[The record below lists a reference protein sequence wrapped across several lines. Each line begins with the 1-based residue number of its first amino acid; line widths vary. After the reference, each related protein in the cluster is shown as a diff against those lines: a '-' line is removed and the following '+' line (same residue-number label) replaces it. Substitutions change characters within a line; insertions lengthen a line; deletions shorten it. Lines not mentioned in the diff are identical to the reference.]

1 MRTHGQIQYI
11 NISVE
16 YNILQISGNSQKEV
30 NMTEEYNADE
40 IIERFQ
46 KFERTSY
53 DKFKDLFDQIKLDR
67 KFISGDQ
74 SDTLD
79 HTLTDASIGEGVPL
93 MSLNVVK
100 NVIRTVVNTYL
111 PNTYKWQYST
121 GQSVD
126 AQLNTAAEQFLSD
139 ADNSTATVEAL
150 SNSVGTALGVL
161 VFSNDYDID
170 GSIKPVLYSIPDV
183 TNVRLDPHASK
194 LNFADATKAAIVEL
208 KSKEWFKTN
217 YGIEYM
223 NEYYKP
229 LIDTSEEYDRKT
241 LMPMVTYYEKEDN
254 QVICYKLA
262 GSELLEEPQILPYSY
277 IPVVPVFGESDWAS
291 ASKQSW
297 TGITTLMR
305 PIQRMINYAYR
316 QIIIRASKVPKNT
329 WVGGDEALQGR
340 EKYWQNS
347 ERNLNPI
354 RIYNEYSKDH
364 QRKLDPPHRE
374 DNQIIFNDVSELMD
388 KSLQMTNTIVGIP
401 AIGLESQ
408 VERTATEVLV
418 NQKTFNNNVRNYIYH
433 LKYSMQL
440 IGLIFAEELYKQQLY
455 GKIKVSVIAGPDDAM
470 SKQEARVQL
479 SAYSSLITSEED
491 KRKLLM
497 AQCAIE
503 NDNPYINGFVNSLQ
517 PQPTQ
522 GEIQAQ
528 QMVEQANMEIKSR
541 DAQLLELQKQL
552 NDLQLQQQ
560 LQAYSVEQQILLN
573 NQKFEH
579 DKEMKLLDAQLTAN
593 DPAEMVKTKAEID
606 KAQMSVEKE
615 AISLRKEQIKALNQ
629 GV

>member
-1 MRTHGQIQYI
+1 MAENNVEDIIQ
-11 NISVE
+11 
-16 YNILQISGNSQKEV
+16 
-30 NMTEEYNADE
+30 
-40 IIERFQ
+40 RFK
-46 KFERTSY
+46 KFESASY
-53 DKFKDLFDQIKLDR
+53 TKYKDLFEQIKKDR
-67 KFISGDQ
+67 QFIAGNQ
-74 SDTLD
+74 SDDLD
-79 HTLTDASIGEGVPL
+79 HTLTDASIGESVPL

-100 NVIRTVVNTYL
+100 NAIRTVVNTYL
-111 PNTYKWQYST
+111 PNVYKWQYT
-121 GQSVD
+121 TDHGVD
-126 AQLNTAAEQFLSD
+126 AELNKIADQFLSD
-139 ADNSTATVEAL
+139 PDNSTATIEAL
-150 SNSVGTALGVL
+150 TNAVGTALGVL

-170 GSIKPVLYSIPDV
+170 GSIRPVLYSINDV
-183 TNVRLDPHASK
+183 TNVRLDPSASK
-194 LNFADATKAAIVEL
+194 LNFSDATKAAIVEI

-217 YGIEYM
+217 YGMDYL

-229 LIDTSEEYDRKT
+229 LIDISEDYDRKRYMT
-241 LMPMVTYYEKEDN
+241 LITYFEKEDN
-254 QVICYKLA
+254 QIICYKLA
-262 GSELLEEPQILPYSY
+262 GSELLEDPQILPYSY

-297 TGITTLMR
+297 TGITTIMR

-354 RIYNEYSKDH
+354 RIYNEWSKDH
-364 QRKLDPPHRE
+364 TRKLDPPHRE
-374 DNQIIFNDVSELMD
+374 DNQIVFNDVSELMD
-388 KSLQMTNTIVGIP
+388 KSLQMTNSIVGIP

-408 VERTATEVLV
+408 IERTATEVLA

-440 IGLIFAEELYKQQLY
+440 IGLLFAEEMYKQPLY
-455 GKIKVSVIAGPDDAM
+455 GKIKVSVVAGPDDAM

-479 SAYSSLITSEED
+479 SAYANLITSDED

-497 AQCAIE
+497 AECAIE
-503 NDNPYINGFVNSLQ
+503 NDNPYINNFANSLQ

-522 GEIQAQ
+522 GELQAQ
-528 QMVEQANMEIKSR
+528 QMLQQANTEIKNR
-541 DAQLLELQKQL
+541 DAQILELQKQI

-560 LQAYSVEQQILLN
+560 LQAYSTEQQMLLN
-573 NQKFEH
+573 KQKFEQE
-579 DKEMKLLDAQLTAN
+579 KEMKILEAQINTN
-593 DPAEMVKTKAEID
+593 NPAEQAKTEAEVMKSQASI
-606 KAQMSVEKE
+606 EKE

-629 GV
+629 GVV

>member
-1 MRTHGQIQYI
+1 MAEENNVEDIIQ
-11 NISVE
+11 
-16 YNILQISGNSQKEV
+16 
-30 NMTEEYNADE
+30 
-40 IIERFQ
+40 RFK
-46 KFERTSY
+46 KFESASY
-53 DKFKDLFDQIKLDR
+53 TKFKDLYDQIREDR
-67 KFISGDQ
+67 KFIGGEQADK
-74 SDTLD
+74 LD
-79 HTLTDASIGEGVPL
+79 HTLTDATIGEGVPL

-100 NVIRTVVNTYL
+100 NAIRTVVNTYL
-111 PNTYKWQYST
+111 PNQYKWQYTNSQ
-121 GQSVD
+121 GVD
-126 AQLNTAAEQFLSD
+126 TNLNAVADQFLSD

-150 SNSVGTALGVL
+150 TNAVGTALGVL

-183 TNVRLDPHASK
+183 TNVRLDPNASK
-194 LNFADATKAAIVEL
+194 LNYADATKAAIVEL
-208 KSKEWFKTN
+208 KSKDWFKTN
-217 YGIEYM
+217 YGIEYL

-229 LIDTSEEYDRKT
+229 LIDISEEYDRKT
-241 LMPMVTYYEKEDN
+241 LMPLVTYWEKEDN

-262 GSELLEEPQILPYSY
+262 GSELLEEPQTLPYSY

-297 TGITTLMR
+297 TGITTIMR

-364 QRKLDPPHRE
+364 TRKLDPPHRE
-374 DNQIIFNDVSELMD
+374 DNQIVFNDVSELMD
-388 KSLQMTNTIVGIP
+388 KSLQMTNSIVGIP

-408 VERTATEVLV
+408 IERTATEVLA

-440 IGLIFAEELYKQQLY
+440 IGLLFAEEMYKQPLY
-455 GKIKVSVIAGPDDAM
+455 GKIKVSVVAGPDDAM

-479 SAYSSLITSEED
+479 TSYANLITSDED

-497 AQCAIE
+497 AECAIE
-503 NDNPYINGFVNSLQ
+503 NDNPYINNFANSLQ
-517 PQPTQ
+517 YQPTQ
-522 GEIQAQ
+522 GELQAQ
-528 QMVEQANMEIKSR
+528 RMLEQANTEIKNR
-541 DAQLLELQKQL
+541 DAQILELQKQV

-560 LQAYSVEQQILLN
+560 LQAYSTEQQILLN

-579 DKEMKLLDAQLTAN
+579 EKEMKLLDAKITAN
-593 DPAEMVKTKAEID
+593 NPAEIAKTQAEID
-606 KAQMSVEKE
+606 KAQMSTEKE

-629 GV
+629 GVI

>member
-1 MRTHGQIQYI
+1 MA
-11 NISVE
+11 
-16 YNILQISGNSQKEV
+16 EV
-30 NMTEEYNADE
+30 DREELFD
-40 IIERFQ
+40 RFK
-46 KFERTSY
+46 KFERASY
-53 DKFKDLFDQIKLDR
+53 DKFKDLFDQIRLDR

-74 SDTLD
+74 CDNLD

-100 NVIRTVVNTYL
+100 NAIRTVVNTYL
-111 PNTYKWQYST
+111 PNTYRWQYS
-121 GQSVD
+121 D
-126 AQLNTAAEQFLSD
+126 EQLNHIADQFLSD
-139 ADNSTATVEAL
+139 ADNCTATVEAL
-150 SNSVGTALGVL
+150 SNAVGTALGVL

-183 TNVRLDPHASK
+183 TNVRLDPNASK
-194 LNFADATKAAIVEL
+194 LNFSDATKAAIVEL

-217 YGIEYM
+217 YGIEYL

-229 LIDTSEEYDRKT
+229 LVDISEDYDRKT
-241 LMPMVTYYEKEDN
+241 MMPLVTYYEKEDN
-254 QVICYKLA
+254 QVEGTLQVICYKIA
-262 GSELLEEPQILPYSY
+262 GDQLLEEPQVLPYSY
-277 IPVVPVFGESDWAS
+277 IPVVPVFGESDWAD

-297 TGITTLMR
+297 TGITTIMR
-305 PIQRMINYAYR
+305 PIQRMINSAYR
-316 QIIIRASKVPKNT
+316 QIIIRASRIPKNT
-329 WVGGDEALQGR
+329 FVGGDEALQGR

-364 QRKLDPPHRE
+364 TRKLDAPHRE
-374 DNQIIFNDVSELMD
+374 DNQIVFNDVSELMD
-388 KSLQMTNTIVGIP
+388 KALQMTNSIVGIP

-408 VERTATEVLV
+408 IERTATEVLT

-440 IGLIFAEELYKQQLY
+440 IGLLFAEEVYKQPLY
-455 GKIKVSVIAGPDDAM
+455 GKIKVTVVAGPDDAM

-479 SAYSSLITSEED
+479 STYANLITSDED

-497 AQCAIE
+497 AECAIE
-503 NDNPYINGFVNSLQ
+503 NDNPYINNFANSLQ

-528 QMVEQANMEIKSR
+528 QMLEQANTEIKNR
-541 DAQLLELQKQL
+541 DAQILELQKQL

-560 LQAYSVEQQILLN
+560 LQAYSTEQQILLN

-579 DKEMKLLDAQLTAN
+579 EKEMKILDAQIAAN
-593 DPAEMVKTKAEID
+593 NPGEMAKTQAEID
-606 KAQMSVEKE
+606 KAQMSVEKS
-615 AISLRKEQIKALNQ
+615 AIDLRKAQLNMQ
-629 GV
+629 QRTLLEVD

>member
-1 MRTHGQIQYI
+1 M
-11 NISVE
+11 SE
-16 YNILQISGNSQKEV
+16 YNV
-30 NMTEEYNADE
+30 EEL
-40 IIERFQ
+40 IQRFK
-46 KFERTSY
+46 KFESASY
-53 DKFKDLFDQIKLDR
+53 TKFKDLFEQIKLDR

-74 SDTLD
+74 VDTLD

-100 NVIRTVVNTYL
+100 NAIRTVVNTYL
-111 PNTYKWQYST
+111 PNTYKWQYT
-121 GQSVD
+121 NGKGVD
-126 AQLNTAAEQFLSD
+126 TNLNTIADQFLSD

-150 SNSVGTALGVL
+150 SNAVGTALGVL

-183 TNVRLDPHASK
+183 TNVRLDPNASK

-208 KSKEWFKTN
+208 KSKDWFKAN
-217 YGIEYM
+217 YGIDYL

-229 LIDTSEEYDRKT
+229 LIDISEDYDRKS
-241 LMPMVTYYEKEDN
+241 LMPLVTYYEKEDN
-254 QVICYKLA
+254 KVICYKLA
-262 GSELLEEPQILPYSY
+262 GSELLEDPQVLPYSY
-277 IPVVPVFGESDWAS
+277 IPVVPVFGESDWAN

-297 TGITTLMR
+297 TGITTIMR

-329 WVGGDEALQGR
+329 WVGGNEALRGR

-354 RIYNEYSKDH
+354 RIYNEFDDKG
-364 QRKLDPPHRE
+364 RPLEAPHRE
-374 DNQIIFNDVSELMD
+374 DNQIVFNDVSELMD
-388 KSLQMTNTIVGIP
+388 KSLQMTNSIVGIP

-408 VERTATEVLV
+408 IERTATEVLA

-440 IGLIFAEELYKQQLY
+440 IGLLFAEEIYKQPLY
-455 GKIKVSVIAGPDDAM
+455 GKIKVTVVAGPDDAM

-479 SAYSSLITSEED
+479 STYANLITSDED

-497 AQCAIE
+497 AECAIE
-503 NDNPYINGFVNSLQ
+503 NDNPYINSFANSLQ
-517 PQPTQ
+517 PTPTQ

-528 QMVEQANMEIKSR
+528 QMLQQANTEIKNR
-541 DAQLLELQKQL
+541 DAQILELQKQL

-560 LQAYSVEQQILLN
+560 LQAYSTEQQILLN

-579 DKEMKLLDAQLTAN
+579 EKEMKILDAQIAAN
-593 DPAEMVKTKAEID
+593 NPAEMAKTQAEID

>member
-1 MRTHGQIQYI
+1 MEKDFDISALIERFKKFESASYTRYKDLFEQIKKDRQF
-11 NISVE
+11 
-16 YNILQISGNSQKEV
+16 ISGNQC
-30 NMTEEYNADE
+30 D
-40 IIERFQ
+40 
-46 KFERTSY
+46 
-53 DKFKDLFDQIKLDR
+53 D
-67 KFISGDQ
+67 
-74 SDTLD
+74 LD

-93 MSLNVVK
+93 MSLNVVQ
-100 NVIRTVVNTYL
+100 NAVRSIVNTYL
-111 PNTYKWQYST
+111 PNQYKWQYTNST
-121 GQSVD
+121 GVD
-126 AQLNTAAEQFLSD
+126 ANLNSIADQFLSD
-139 ADNSTATVEAL
+139 PDNSTATIEAL
-150 SNSVGTALGVL
+150 TNSVSSALGVL
-161 VFSNDYDID
+161 VFSNDYDVD

-183 TNVRLDPHASK
+183 TNVRLDPYASK
-194 LNFADATKAAIVEL
+194 LNFADATKAAIVEI

-217 YGIEYM
+217 YNLDYV

-229 LIDTSEEYDRKT
+229 LIDISEEYDRKT
-241 LMPMVTYYEKEDN
+241 MLPLVTYFEKEDN

-262 GSELLEEPQILPYSY
+262 GSELLEEPQVLPYSY
-277 IPVVPVFGESDWAS
+277 IPVIPVLGESSWIS

-297 TGITTLMR
+297 TGITTIMR

-364 QRKLDPPHRE
+364 TRKLDPPHRE
-374 DNQIIFNDVSELMD
+374 DNQIVFNDVSELMD
-388 KSLQMTNTIVGIP
+388 KSLQMTNSIVGIP

-408 VERTATEVLV
+408 IERTATEVLA

-440 IGLIFAEELYKQQLY
+440 IGLLFAEEMYKQPLY
-455 GKIKVSVIAGPDDAM
+455 GKIKVSVVAGPDDAM

-479 SAYSSLITSEED
+479 STYANLITSDED

-497 AQCAIE
+497 AECAIE
-503 NDNPYINGFVNSLQ
+503 NDNPYINNFANSLQ

-522 GEIQAQ
+522 GELQAQ
-528 QMVEQANMEIKSR
+528 QMLQQANTEIKNR
-541 DAQLLELQKQL
+541 DAQILDLQKQV

-560 LQAYSVEQQILLN
+560 LQAYSTEQQILLN

-579 DKEMKLLDAQLTAN
+579 EKEMKLLDAQITAGN
-593 DPAEMVKTKAEID
+593 PAEIAKTKAEID

-629 GV
+629 GVI

>member
-1 MRTHGQIQYI
+1 
-11 NISVE
+11 
-16 YNILQISGNSQKEV
+16 
-30 NMTEEYNADE
+30 MTEE
-40 IIERFQ
+40 IENNDLIQRFK
-46 KFERTSY
+46 KFESASY
-53 DKFKDLFDQIKLDR
+53 TKFKELFEQIKLDR

-74 SDTLD
+74 VDTLD

-100 NVIRTVVNTYL
+100 NAIRTVVNTYL
-111 PNTYKWQYST
+111 PNTYKWQYS
-121 GQSVD
+121 D
-126 AQLNTAAEQFLSD
+126 ERLNQLADQFLSD

-150 SNSVGTALGVL
+150 SNAVGTALGVL

-183 TNVRLDPHASK
+183 TNVRLDPNASR
-194 LNFADATKAAIVEL
+194 LNFADATKAAIVEI

-217 YGIEYM
+217 YGLEYL

-229 LIDTSEEYDRKT
+229 LIDISEDYDRKT
-241 LMPMVTYYEKEDN
+241 MMPLVTYYEKENN

-262 GSELLEEPQILPYSY
+262 GDQLLEEPQVLPYSY
-277 IPVVPVFGESDWAS
+277 IPVVPVFGESDWSS

-297 TGITTLMR
+297 TGITTIMR

-364 QRKLDPPHRE
+364 TRKLDPPHRE
-374 DNQIIFNDVSELMD
+374 DNQIVFEDVSALMD
-388 KSLQMTNTIVGIP
+388 KSLQLTNSIVGIP

-408 VERTATEVLV
+408 IERTATEVLT

-440 IGLIFAEELYKQQLY
+440 IGLLFAEEIYKQPLY
-455 GKIKVSVIAGPDDAM
+455 GKIKVTVVAGPDDAM

-479 SAYSSLITSEED
+479 STYANLITSDED

-497 AQCAIE
+497 AECEIE
-503 NDNPYINGFVNSLQ
+503 SDNEYINKFRNSLQ

-528 QMVEQANMEIKSR
+528 QMLQQANTEIKNR
-541 DAQLLELQKQL
+541 DAQILDLQKQL

-579 DKEMKLLDAQLTAN
+579 EKEMKLLDAQIAAN
-593 DPAEMVKTKAEID
+593 NPAEMAKTQAEID

>member
-1 MRTHGQIQYI
+1 
-11 NISVE
+11 
-16 YNILQISGNSQKEV
+16 
-30 NMTEEYNADE
+30 MTEEYNIDE

-53 DKFKDLFDQIKLDR
+53 DKFKDLFEQIKLDR

-74 SDTLD
+74 SDKLD
-79 HTLTDASIGEGVPL
+79 GILTDATIGEGVPL

-100 NVIRTVVNTYL
+100 NVIRTIVNTYL

-121 GQSVD
+121 GQSTD
-126 AQLNTAAEQFLSD
+126 AQLNAAAEQFLAD
-139 ADNSTATVEAL
+139 VDNSTATVEAL

-161 VFSNDYDID
+161 VFSNDYDVD
-170 GSIKPVLYSIPDV
+170 GTIKPVLYSIPDV

-223 NEYYKP
+223 NDYYKP
-229 LIDTSEEYDRKT
+229 LIDTSEDYDRKT
-241 LMPMVTYYEKEDN
+241 LMPLVTYYEKEDN

-364 QRKLDPPHRE
+364 SRKLDPPHRE

-388 KSLQMTNTIVGIP
+388 KSLQMTNSIVGIP

-440 IGLIFAEELYKQQLY
+440 IGLIFAEELYKQPLY

-479 SAYSSLITSEED
+479 TAYSSLITSEED

-503 NDNPYINGFVNSLQ
+503 NDNPYINSFVNSLQ

-528 QMVEQANMEIKSR
+528 QMVEQANMEIKNR
-541 DAQLLELQKQL
+541 DAQIIELQKQL

-573 NQKFEH
+573 NQKFEQE
-579 DKEMKLLDAQLTAN
+579 KEMRLLDAQLTAN
-593 DPAEMVKTKAEID
+593 DPAELAKTKAEID
-606 KAQMSVEKE
+606 KAQMGVEKE

>member
-1 MRTHGQIQYI
+1 M
-11 NISVE
+11 E
-16 YNILQISGNSQKEV
+16 DKV
-30 NMTEEYNADE
+30 NVDE
-40 IIERFQ
+40 LIERFK
-46 KFERTSY
+46 KFERQSY
-53 DKFKDLFDQIKLDR
+53 DKFKDLFEQIKLDR

-74 SDTLD
+74 IDTLD

-100 NVIRTVVNTYL
+100 NAIRTVVNTYL
-111 PNTYKWQYST
+111 PNTYKWQYT
-121 GQSVD
+121 NNQGVD
-126 AQLNTAAEQFLSD
+126 VNLNTIADQFLSD

-150 SNSVGTALGVL
+150 SNAVGTALGVL

-183 TNVRLDPHASK
+183 TNVRLDPNASK
-194 LNFADATKAAIVEL
+194 LNFADATKAAIVEI
-208 KSKEWFKTN
+208 KSKEWFKSN
-217 YGIEYM
+217 YGLEYL

-229 LIDTSEEYDRKT
+229 LIDISEVYDRKT
-241 LMPMVTYYEKEDN
+241 MMPLITYYEKEDN

-262 GSELLEEPQILPYSY
+262 GSELLEEPQVLPYSY
-277 IPVVPVFGESDWAS
+277 IPVVPVFGESDWAN

-297 TGITTLMR
+297 TGITTIMR

-364 QRKLDPPHRE
+364 SRKLDPPHRE
-374 DNQIIFNDVSELMD
+374 DNQIVFEDVTALMD
-388 KSLQMTNTIVGIP
+388 KSLQMTNSIVGIP
-401 AIGLESQ
+401 AIGLES
-408 VERTATEVLV
+408 EIEKTATEVLS

-440 IGLIFAEELYKQQLY
+440 IGLLFAEEIYKQPLY
-455 GKIKVSVIAGPDDAM
+455 GKIKVTVVAGPDDAM

-479 SAYSSLITSEED
+479 STYANLITSDED

-497 AQCAIE
+497 AECAIE
-503 NDNPYINGFVNSLQ
+503 NDNPYINNFAKTLQ
-517 PQPTQ
+517 PMPSQ
-522 GEIQAQ
+522 GELQAQ
-528 QMVEQANMEIKSR
+528 QMLEQANTEIKNR
-541 DAQLLELQKQL
+541 DAQILELQKQL

-560 LQAYSVEQQILLN
+560 LQAYSTEQQILLN

-579 DKEMKLLDAQLTAN
+579 EKEMKLLDAQIAAGN
-593 DPAEMVKTKAEID
+593 PAEMAKTQAEID

-615 AISLRKEQIKALNQ
+615 AISLRKEQIKAMNQ
-629 GV
+629 GVI

>member
-1 MRTHGQIQYI
+1 MEEKL
-11 NISVE
+11 NVE
-16 YNILQISGNSQKEV
+16 EL
-30 NMTEEYNADE
+30 
-40 IIERFQ
+40 IERFK
-46 KFERTSY
+46 KFERQSY
-53 DKFKDLFDQIKLDR
+53 DKFKDLFEQIKLDR

-74 SDTLD
+74 CDNLD

-100 NVIRTVVNTYL
+100 NAIRTVVNTYL
-111 PNTYKWQYST
+111 PNTYKWQYT
-121 GQSVD
+121 NNQGVD
-126 AQLNTAAEQFLSD
+126 VNLNTIADQFLSD

-150 SNSVGTALGVL
+150 SNAVGTALGVL

-183 TNVRLDPHASK
+183 TNVRLDPNASK
-194 LNFADATKAAIVEL
+194 LNFADATKAAIVEI

-217 YGIEYM
+217 YGIDYL

-229 LIDTSEEYDRKT
+229 LIDISEDYDRKT
-241 LMPMVTYYEKEDN
+241 MMPLVTYYEKEDN

-277 IPVVPVFGESDWAS
+277 IPVVPVFGESDWAN

-297 TGITTLMR
+297 TGITTIMR

-316 QIIIRASKVPKNT
+316 QIIIRAAKVPKNT

-354 RIYNEYSKDH
+354 RIYNEWSKDH
-364 QRKLDPPHRE
+364 TRKLDPPHRE
-374 DNQIIFNDVSELMD
+374 DNQIVFEDVTTLMD
-388 KSLQMTNTIVGIP
+388 KSLQMTNSIVGIP
-401 AIGLESQ
+401 AIGLES
-408 VERTATEVLV
+408 EIEKTATEVLS

-440 IGLIFAEELYKQQLY
+440 IGLLFAEEIYKQPLY
-455 GKIKVSVIAGPDDAM
+455 GKIKVSVVAGPDDAM

-479 SAYSSLITSEED
+479 STYANLITSDED

-497 AQCAIE
+497 AECAIE
-503 NDNPYINGFVNSLQ
+503 NDNPYINNFAKTLQ
-517 PQPTQ
+517 PMPSQ
-522 GEIQAQ
+522 GELQAQ
-528 QMVEQANMEIKSR
+528 QMLEQANTEIKNR
-541 DAQLLELQKQL
+541 DAQILELQKQL
-552 NDLQLQQQ
+552 NDIQLQQQ
-560 LQAYSVEQQILLN
+560 LQAYSTEQQILLN

-579 DKEMKLLDAQLTAN
+579 EKEMKLLDAQIAAGN
-593 DPAEMVKTKAEID
+593 PAEMAKTQAEID

-615 AISLRKEQIKALNQ
+615 AISLRKEQIKAMNQ
-629 GV
+629 GVI

>member
-1 MRTHGQIQYI
+1 M
-11 NISVE
+11 SE
-16 YNILQISGNSQKEV
+16 YNV
-30 NMTEEYNADE
+30 DE
-40 IIERFQ
+40 LIQRFK
-46 KFERTSY
+46 KFESASY
-53 DKFKDLFDQIKLDR
+53 TKFKDLFEQIKLDR

-74 SDTLD
+74 VDTLD

-100 NVIRTVVNTYL
+100 NAIRTVVNTYL
-111 PNTYKWQYST
+111 PNTYKWQYT
-121 GQSVD
+121 NGKGVD
-126 AQLNTAAEQFLSD
+126 ANLNTIADQFLSD

-150 SNSVGTALGVL
+150 SNAVGTALGVL

-183 TNVRLDPHASK
+183 TNVRLDPNASK

-208 KSKEWFKTN
+208 KSKDWFKAN
-217 YGIEYM
+217 YGIDYI

-229 LIDTSEEYDRKT
+229 LIDISEDYDRKS
-241 LMPMVTYYEKEDN
+241 LMPLVTYYEKEDN

-262 GSELLEEPQILPYSY
+262 GSELLEDPQVLPYSY
-277 IPVVPVFGESDWAS
+277 IPVVPVFGESDWAN

-297 TGITTLMR
+297 TGITTIMR

-329 WVGGDEALQGR
+329 WVGGNEALRGR

-354 RIYNEYSKDH
+354 RIYNEFDDKG
-364 QRKLDPPHRE
+364 RPLEAPHRE
-374 DNQIIFNDVSELMD
+374 DNQIVFNDVSELMD
-388 KSLQMTNTIVGIP
+388 KSLQMTNSIVGIP

-408 VERTATEVLV
+408 IERTATEVLA

-440 IGLIFAEELYKQQLY
+440 IGLLFAEEIYKQPLY
-455 GKIKVSVIAGPDDAM
+455 GKIKVTVVAGPDDAM

-479 SAYSSLITSEED
+479 STYANLITSDDD

-497 AQCAIE
+497 AECAIE
-503 NDNPYINGFVNSLQ
+503 NDNPYINSFANSLQ
-517 PQPTQ
+517 PTPTQ

-528 QMVEQANMEIKSR
+528 QMLQQANTEIKNR
-541 DAQLLELQKQL
+541 DAQILELQKQL

-560 LQAYSVEQQILLN
+560 LQAYSTEQQIHLN

-579 DKEMKLLDAQLTAN
+579 EKEMKILDAQIAAN
-593 DPAEMVKTKAEID
+593 NPAEMAKTQAEID

>member
-1 MRTHGQIQYI
+1 MAEENNVEDIIQ
-11 NISVE
+11 
-16 YNILQISGNSQKEV
+16 
-30 NMTEEYNADE
+30 
-40 IIERFQ
+40 RFK
-46 KFERTSY
+46 KFESASY
-53 DKFKDLFDQIKLDR
+53 TKYKDLFDQIREDR
-67 KFISGDQ
+67 KFIGGEQTDK
-74 SDTLD
+74 LD
-79 HTLTDASIGEGVPL
+79 HTLTDATIGEGVPL

-100 NVIRTVVNTYL
+100 NAIRTVCNTYI
-111 PNTYKWQYST
+111 PNQYKWQYT
-121 GQSVD
+121 NRQGVD
-126 AQLNTAAEQFLSD
+126 ANLNTLADQFLSD
-139 ADNSTATVEAL
+139 ADNSTATIEAL
-150 SNSVGTALGVL
+150 TNSVGTALGVL

-183 TNVRLDPHASK
+183 TNVRLDPNASK

-208 KSKEWFKTN
+208 KSKDWFKTN
-217 YGIEYM
+217 YGIEYL

-229 LIDTSEEYDRKT
+229 LIDISEEYDRKT
-241 LMPMVTYYEKEDN
+241 LMPLVTYWEKVDN

-262 GSELLEEPQILPYSY
+262 GSELLEEPQTLPYSY

-297 TGITTLMR
+297 TGITTIMR

-354 RIYNEYSKDH
+354 RIYNEWSKDH
-364 QRKLDPPHRE
+364 TRKLDPPHRE
-374 DNQIIFNDVSELMD
+374 DNQIVFNDVSELMD
-388 KSLQMTNTIVGIP
+388 KSLQMTNSIVGIP

-408 VERTATEVLV
+408 IERTATEVLA

-440 IGLIFAEELYKQQLY
+440 IGLLFAEEMYKQPLY
-455 GKIKVSVIAGPDDAM
+455 GKIKVSVVAGPDDAM

-479 SAYSSLITSEED
+479 TAYANLITSDED
-491 KRKLLM
+491 KRKLLL
-497 AQCAIE
+497 AECAIE
-503 NDNPYINGFVNSLQ
+503 NDNPYINNFANSLQ

-522 GEIQAQ
+522 GELQAQ
-528 QMVEQANMEIKSR
+528 QMLQQANTEIKNR
-541 DAQLLELQKQL
+541 DTQILELQKQL

-560 LQAYSVEQQILLN
+560 LQAYSTEQQILLN

-579 DKEMKLLDAQLTAN
+579 EKEMKLLDAQISAGN
-593 DPAEMVKTKAEID
+593 PAEIAKTEAEID

-615 AISLRKEQIKALNQ
+615 AISLRKEQIKAMNQ
-629 GV
+629 GVI

>member
-1 MRTHGQIQYI
+1 MEDKLNVDELIQ
-11 NISVE
+11 
-16 YNILQISGNSQKEV
+16 
-30 NMTEEYNADE
+30 
-40 IIERFQ
+40 RFK
-46 KFERTSY
+46 KFERQSY
-53 DKFKDLFDQIKLDR
+53 DKFKDLFEQIKLDR

-74 SDTLD
+74 CDNLD

-100 NVIRTVVNTYL
+100 NAIRTVVNTYL
-111 PNTYKWQYST
+111 PYQYKWQYT
-121 GQSVD
+121 NGQGVD
-126 AQLNTAAEQFLSD
+126 NNLNSIADQFLSD

-150 SNSVGTALGVL
+150 TNAVGTALGVL

-183 TNVRLDPHASK
+183 TNVRLDPNASK
-194 LNFADATKAAIVEL
+194 LNFADATKAAIVEI
-208 KSKEWFKTN
+208 KSKEWFKAN
-217 YGIEYM
+217 YGIDYL

-229 LIDTSEEYDRKT
+229 LIDISEDYDRKT
-241 LMPMVTYYEKEDN
+241 LMPLVTYYEKEDN

-262 GSELLEEPQILPYSY
+262 GCELLEDPQILPYSY
-277 IPVVPVFGESDWAS
+277 IPVVPVFGESDWAN

-297 TGITTLMR
+297 TGITTIMR

-364 QRKLDPPHRE
+364 TRKLDPPHRE
-374 DNQIIFNDVSELMD
+374 DNQIVFEDVTTLMD
-388 KSLQMTNTIVGIP
+388 KSLQMTNSIVGIP
-401 AIGLESQ
+401 AIGLES
-408 VERTATEVLV
+408 EIEKTATEVLA

-440 IGLIFAEELYKQQLY
+440 IGLLFAEEIYKQPLY
-455 GKIKVSVIAGPDDAM
+455 GKIKVTVVAGPDDAM

-479 SAYSSLITSEED
+479 STYANLITSDED

-497 AQCAIE
+497 AECAIE
-503 NDNPYINGFVNSLQ
+503 NDNPYINNFAKTLQ
-517 PQPTQ
+517 PMPSQS
-522 GEIQAQ
+522 ELQAQ
-528 QMVEQANMEIKSR
+528 QMLQQANTEIKNR
-541 DAQLLELQKQL
+541 DAQILELQKQI

-579 DKEMKLLDAQLTAN
+579 EKEMKLLDAQITAN
-593 DPAEMVKTKAEID
+593 NPAEIAKTQAEID

-615 AISLRKEQIKALNQ
+615 AISLRKEQIKSLNQ
-629 GV
+629 GVI

>member
-1 MRTHGQIQYI
+1 MEEKL
-11 NISVE
+11 NI
-16 YNILQISGNSQKEV
+16 
-30 NMTEEYNADE
+30 DE
-40 IIERFQ
+40 LIERFK
-46 KFERTSY
+46 KFERQSY
-53 DKFKDLFDQIKLDR
+53 DKFKDLFEQIKLDR

-74 SDTLD
+74 VDTLD

-100 NVIRTVVNTYL
+100 NAIRTVVNTYL
-111 PNTYKWQYST
+111 PNTYKWQYT
-121 GQSVD
+121 NNQGVD
-126 AQLNTAAEQFLSD
+126 VNLNTIADQFLSD

-150 SNSVGTALGVL
+150 SNAVGTALGVL

-183 TNVRLDPHASK
+183 TNVRLDPNASK
-194 LNFADATKAAIVEL
+194 LNFADATKAAIVEI

-217 YGIEYM
+217 YGLEYL

-229 LIDTSEEYDRKT
+229 LIDISEDYDRKT
-241 LMPMVTYYEKEDN
+241 MMPLITYYEKEDN

-277 IPVVPVFGESDWAS
+277 IPVVPVLGESDWAN

-297 TGITTLMR
+297 TGITTIMR

-364 QRKLDPPHRE
+364 SRKLDPPHRE
-374 DNQIIFNDVSELMD
+374 DNQIVFEDVTALMD
-388 KSLQMTNTIVGIP
+388 KSLQMTNSIVGIP
-401 AIGLESQ
+401 AIGLES
-408 VERTATEVLV
+408 EIEKTATEVLS

-440 IGLIFAEELYKQQLY
+440 IGLLFAEEIYKQPLY
-455 GKIKVSVIAGPDDAM
+455 GKIKVTVVAGPDDAM

-479 SAYSSLITSEED
+479 STYANLITSDED

-497 AQCAIE
+497 AECAIE
-503 NDNPYINGFVNSLQ
+503 NDNPYINNFANSLQ

-522 GEIQAQ
+522 GELQAQ
-528 QMVEQANMEIKSR
+528 QMLEQANTEIKNR
-541 DAQLLELQKQL
+541 DAQILELQKQL

-579 DKEMKLLDAQLTAN
+579 EKEMKLLDAQIAAGN
-593 DPAEMVKTKAEID
+593 PAEMAKTQAEID

-615 AISLRKEQIKALNQ
+615 AISLRKEQIKAMNQ
-629 GV
+629 GVI

>member
-1 MRTHGQIQYI
+1 M
-11 NISVE
+11 SE
-16 YNILQISGNSQKEV
+16 YNV
-30 NMTEEYNADE
+30 DE
-40 IIERFQ
+40 LIQRFK

-53 DKFKDLFDQIKLDR
+53 DKFKDLFEQIKLDR

-74 SDTLD
+74 CDTID
-79 HTLTDASIGEGVPL
+79 HTLTDAIIGEGVPL

-100 NVIRTVVNTYL
+100 NAIRTVVNTYL
-111 PNTYKWQYST
+111 PNTYKWQYS
-121 GQSVD
+121 D
-126 AQLNTAAEQFLSD
+126 ERLNQLANQFLSD

-150 SNSVGTALGVL
+150 SNAVGTALGVL

-183 TNVRLDPHASK
+183 TNVRLDPNASK

-208 KSKEWFKTN
+208 KSKDWFKTN
-217 YGIEYM
+217 YGIDYL

-229 LIDTSEEYDRKT
+229 LIDISEDYDRKS
-241 LMPMVTYYEKEDN
+241 LMPLVTYYEKEDN

-262 GSELLEEPQILPYSY
+262 GSELLEDPQVLPYSY
-277 IPVVPVFGESDWAS
+277 IPVVPVFGESDWSS

-297 TGITTLMR
+297 TGITTIMR

-329 WVGGDEALQGR
+329 WVGGDEALQGK

-364 QRKLDPPHRE
+364 TRKLDPPHRE
-374 DNQIIFNDVSELMD
+374 DNQIVFEDVTTLMD
-388 KSLQMTNTIVGIP
+388 KSLQLTNSIVGIP

-408 VERTATEVLV
+408 IERTATEVLT

-440 IGLIFAEELYKQQLY
+440 IGLLFAEEIYKQPLY
-455 GKIKVSVIAGPDDAM
+455 GKIKVTVVAGPDDAM
-470 SKQEARVQL
+470 SKQEARVQM
-479 SAYSSLITSEED
+479 STYANLITSDED

-497 AQCAIE
+497 AECAIE
-503 NDNPYINGFVNSLQ
+503 NDNPYINSFANSLQ

-522 GEIQAQ
+522 GEIQAH
-528 QMVEQANMEIKSR
+528 QMLQQANTEIKNR
-541 DAQLLELQKQL
+541 DAQILELQKQL

-560 LQAYSVEQQILLN
+560 LQAYSM
-573 NQKFEH
+573 
-579 DKEMKLLDAQLTAN
+579 DKEIEMSKLKHSQEMEKMILSEKLKQAN
-593 DPAEMVKTKAEID
+593 PADQAKTEAEVIKA
-606 KAQMSVEKE
+606 KASIEKE
-615 AISLRKEQIKALNQ
+615 ALSLQKAELTAAKDII
-629 GV
+629 GA

>member
-1 MRTHGQIQYI
+1 MA
-11 NISVE
+11 
-16 YNILQISGNSQKEV
+16 
-30 NMTEEYNADE
+30 EENNVDD
-40 IIERFQ
+40 IVQRFK
-46 KFERTSY
+46 KFESASY
-53 DKFKDLFDQIKLDR
+53 TKFKDLYDQIREDR
-67 KFISGDQ
+67 KFIGGEQ
-74 SDTLD
+74 SDKLD
-79 HTLTDASIGEGVPL
+79 HTLTDATIGEGVPL

-100 NVIRTVVNTYL
+100 NAIRTIVNTYL
-111 PNTYKWQYST
+111 PNQYKWQYTNSQ
-121 GQSVD
+121 GVD
-126 AQLNTAAEQFLSD
+126 TNLNAVADQFLSD

-150 SNSVGTALGVL
+150 TNAVGTALGVL

-183 TNVRLDPHASK
+183 TNVRLDPNASK
-194 LNFADATKAAIVEL
+194 LNYADATKAAIVEL
-208 KSKEWFKTN
+208 KSKDWFKTN
-217 YGIEYM
+217 YGIEYL
-223 NEYYKP
+223 NEYYRP
-229 LIDTSEEYDRKT
+229 LIDISEEYDRKT
-241 LMPMVTYYEKEDN
+241 LMPLVTYYEKEDN

-262 GSELLEEPQILPYSY
+262 GSELLEEPQTLPYSY

-297 TGITTLMR
+297 TGITTIMR

-364 QRKLDPPHRE
+364 TRKLDPPHRE
-374 DNQIIFNDVSELMD
+374 DNQIVFNDVSELMD
-388 KSLQMTNTIVGIP
+388 KSLQMTNSIVGIP

-408 VERTATEVLV
+408 IERTATEVLA

-440 IGLIFAEELYKQQLY
+440 IGLLFAEEMYKQPLY

-479 SAYSSLITSEED
+479 STYANLITSDED

-497 AQCAIE
+497 AECAIE
-503 NDNPYINGFVNSLQ
+503 NDNPYINNFANSLQ

-522 GEIQAQ
+522 GELQAQ
-528 QMVEQANMEIKSR
+528 QMLQQANTEIKNR
-541 DAQLLELQKQL
+541 DAQILELQKQL
-552 NDLQLQQQ
+552 NELQLQQQ
-560 LQAYSVEQQILLN
+560 LQAYSTEQQILLN

-579 DKEMKLLDAQLTAN
+579 EKEMKLLDAKITAN
-593 DPAEMVKTKAEID
+593 NPAEIAKTQAEID

-629 GV
+629 GVI

>member
-1 MRTHGQIQYI
+1 M
-11 NISVE
+11 SE
-16 YNILQISGNSQKEV
+16 YNV
-30 NMTEEYNADE
+30 EEL
-40 IIERFQ
+40 IQRFK
-46 KFERTSY
+46 KFESASY
-53 DKFKDLFDQIKLDR
+53 TKFKDLFEQIKLDR

-74 SDTLD
+74 CDNLD

-100 NVIRTVVNTYL
+100 NAIRTVVNTYL
-111 PNTYKWQYST
+111 PNTYKWQYT
-121 GQSVD
+121 NGQGVD
-126 AQLNTAAEQFLSD
+126 TNLNAIADQFLSD

-150 SNSVGTALGVL
+150 SNAVGTALGVL

-183 TNVRLDPHASK
+183 TNVRLDPNASK
-194 LNFADATKAAIVEL
+194 LNFSDATKAAIVEL
-208 KSKEWFKTN
+208 KSKDWFKTN
-217 YGIEYM
+217 YGIDYL

-229 LIDTSEEYDRKT
+229 LIDISEDYDRKS
-241 LMPMVTYYEKEDN
+241 LMPLVTYYEKEDN

-262 GSELLEEPQILPYSY
+262 GSELLEEPQVLPYSY
-277 IPVVPVFGESDWAS
+277 IPVVPVFGESDWAN

-297 TGITTLMR
+297 TGITTIMR

-364 QRKLDPPHRE
+364 TRKLDPPHRE
-374 DNQIIFNDVSELMD
+374 DNQIVFEDVTTLMD
-388 KSLQMTNTIVGIP
+388 KSLQMTNSIVGIP
-401 AIGLESQ
+401 AVGLESQ
-408 VERTATEVLV
+408 IERTATEVLA

-440 IGLIFAEELYKQQLY
+440 IGLLFAEEIYKQPLY
-455 GKIKVSVIAGPDDAM
+455 GKIKVTVVAGPDDAM

-479 SAYSSLITSEED
+479 STYANLITSDED

-497 AQCAIE
+497 AECAIE
-503 NDNPYINGFVNSLQ
+503 NDNPYINSFANSLQ
-517 PQPTQ
+517 PAPTQ

-528 QMVEQANMEIKSR
+528 QMLQQANTEIKNR
-541 DAQLLELQKQL
+541 DAQILELQKQL

-560 LQAYSVEQQILLN
+560 LQAYSTEQQILLN

-579 DKEMKLLDAQLTAN
+579 EKEMKILDAQIAAN
-593 DPAEMVKTKAEID
+593 NPAEMAKTQAEID
-606 KAQMSVEKE
+606 KAQMSVEKS
-615 AISLRKEQIKALNQ
+615 AIELRKEQIKALNQ

>member
-1 MRTHGQIQYI
+1 MEDKV
-11 NISVE
+11 NVE
-16 YNILQISGNSQKEV
+16 EL
-30 NMTEEYNADE
+30 
-40 IIERFQ
+40 IERFK
-46 KFERTSY
+46 KFERQSY
-53 DKFKDLFDQIKLDR
+53 DKFKDLFEQIKLDR

-74 SDTLD
+74 CDNLD

-100 NVIRTVVNTYL
+100 NAIRTVVNTYL
-111 PNTYKWQYST
+111 PNTYKWQYT
-121 GQSVD
+121 NNQGVD
-126 AQLNTAAEQFLSD
+126 VNLNTIADQFLSD

-150 SNSVGTALGVL
+150 SNAVGTALGVL

-183 TNVRLDPHASK
+183 TNVRLDPNASK
-194 LNFADATKAAIVEL
+194 LNFADATKAAIVEI

-217 YGIEYM
+217 YGLEYL

-229 LIDTSEEYDRKT
+229 LIDISEDYDRKT
-241 LMPMVTYYEKEDN
+241 MMPLVTYYEKEDN

-262 GSELLEEPQILPYSY
+262 GSELLEEPQVLPYSY
-277 IPVVPVFGESDWAS
+277 IPVVPVFGESDWAN

-297 TGITTLMR
+297 TGITTIMR

-316 QIIIRASKVPKNT
+316 QIIIRAAKVPKNT

-354 RIYNEYSKDH
+354 RIYNEWSKDH
-364 QRKLDPPHRE
+364 SRKLDPPHRE
-374 DNQIIFNDVSELMD
+374 DNQIVFEDVTTLMD
-388 KSLQMTNTIVGIP
+388 KSLQMTNSIVGIP
-401 AIGLESQ
+401 AIGLES
-408 VERTATEVLV
+408 EIEKTATEVLA

-440 IGLIFAEELYKQQLY
+440 IGLLFAEEMYKQPLY
-455 GKIKVSVIAGPDDAM
+455 GKIKVTVVAGPDDAM

-479 SAYSSLITSEED
+479 STYANLITSDED

-497 AQCAIE
+497 AECAIE
-503 NDNPYINGFVNSLQ
+503 NDNPYINNFAKTLQ
-517 PQPTQ
+517 PMPSQ
-522 GEIQAQ
+522 GELQAQ
-528 QMVEQANMEIKSR
+528 QMLEQANTEIKNR
-541 DAQLLELQKQL
+541 DAQILELQKQL
-552 NDLQLQQQ
+552 NDIQLQQQ
-560 LQAYSVEQQILLN
+560 LQAYSTEQQILLN

-579 DKEMKLLDAQLTAN
+579 EKEMKLLDAQIAAGN
-593 DPAEMVKTKAEID
+593 PAEMAKTQAEID

-629 GV
+629 GVI

>member
-1 MRTHGQIQYI
+1 MEDKI
-11 NISVE
+11 NVE
-16 YNILQISGNSQKEV
+16 EL
-30 NMTEEYNADE
+30 
-40 IIERFQ
+40 IERFK
-46 KFERTSY
+46 KFERQSY
-53 DKFKDLFDQIKLDR
+53 DKFKDLFEQIKLDR

-74 SDTLD
+74 CDTLD

-100 NVIRTVVNTYL
+100 NAIRTVVNTYL
-111 PNTYKWQYST
+111 PNTYKWQYT
-121 GQSVD
+121 NNQGVD
-126 AQLNTAAEQFLSD
+126 VNLNTIADQFLSD

-150 SNSVGTALGVL
+150 SNAVGTALGVL

-183 TNVRLDPHASK
+183 TNVRLDPNASK
-194 LNFADATKAAIVEL
+194 LNFSDATKAAIVEI

-217 YGIEYM
+217 YGIDYL

-229 LIDTSEEYDRKT
+229 LIDISEDYDRKT
-241 LMPMVTYYEKEDN
+241 MMPLVTYYEKEDN

-277 IPVVPVFGESDWAS
+277 IPVVPVFGESDWAN

-297 TGITTLMR
+297 TGITTIMR

-364 QRKLDPPHRE
+364 TRKLDPPHRE
-374 DNQIIFNDVSELMD
+374 DNQIVFEDVTTLMD
-388 KSLQMTNTIVGIP
+388 KSLQMTNSIVGIP
-401 AIGLESQ
+401 AIGLES
-408 VERTATEVLV
+408 EIEKTATEVLS

-440 IGLIFAEELYKQQLY
+440 IGLLFAEEIYKQPLY
-455 GKIKVSVIAGPDDAM
+455 GKIKVSVVAGPDDAM

-479 SAYSSLITSEED
+479 STYANLITSDED
-491 KRKLLM
+491 KRKLLL
-497 AQCAIE
+497 AECAIE
-503 NDNPYINGFVNSLQ
+503 NDNPYINNFAKTLQ
-517 PQPTQ
+517 PMPSQ
-522 GEIQAQ
+522 GELQAQ
-528 QMVEQANMEIKSR
+528 QLLEQANNEIKNR
-541 DAQLLELQKQL
+541 DAQILELQKQL
-552 NDLQLQQQ
+552 NDMQLQQQ
-560 LQAYSVEQQILLN
+560 LQAYSTEQQILLN

-579 DKEMKLLDAQLTAN
+579 EKEMKLLDAQIAAGN
-593 DPAEMVKTKAEID
+593 PAEMAKTQAEID

-615 AISLRKEQIKALNQ
+615 AISLRKEQIKAMNQ
-629 GV
+629 GVI

>member
-1 MRTHGQIQYI
+1 ME
-11 NISVE
+11 NE
-16 YNILQISGNSQKEV
+16 NL
-30 NMTEEYNADE
+30 D
-40 IIERFQ
+40 IEALIDDFR
-46 KFERTSY
+46 KFEEMSY
-53 DKFKDLFDQIKLDR
+53 NKYKDLFEQIRKDR

-74 SDTLD
+74 CDDLD

-100 NVIRTVVNTYL
+100 NAIRTVVNTYL
-111 PNTYKWQYST
+111 PNTYKWQYT
-121 GQSVD
+121 NGQGVD
-126 AQLNTAAEQFLSD
+126 ANLNTIADQFLSD

-150 SNSVGTALGVL
+150 SNAVGTALGVL

-183 TNVRLDPHASK
+183 TNVRLDPNASK

-208 KSKEWFKTN
+208 KSKDWFKAN
-217 YGIEYM
+217 YGIDYI

-229 LIDTSEEYDRKT
+229 LIDISEDYDRKT
-241 LMPMVTYYEKEDN
+241 LMPLVTYYEKEDN

-262 GSELLEEPQILPYSY
+262 GSELLEDPQVLPYSY
-277 IPVVPVFGESDWAS
+277 IPVVPVFGESDWAN

-297 TGITTLMR
+297 TGITTIMR

-364 QRKLDPPHRE
+364 TRKLDPPHRE
-374 DNQIIFNDVSELMD
+374 DNQIVFNDVSELMD
-388 KSLQMTNTIVGIP
+388 KSLQMTNSIVGIP

-408 VERTATEVLV
+408 IERTATEVLA

-440 IGLIFAEELYKQQLY
+440 IGLLFAEEIYKQPLY
-455 GKIKVSVIAGPDDAM
+455 GKIKVTVVAGPDDAM

-479 SAYSSLITSEED
+479 STYANLITSDED

-497 AQCAIE
+497 AECAIE
-503 NDNPYINGFVNSLQ
+503 NDNPYINSFANSLQ
-517 PQPTQ
+517 PAPTQ
-522 GEIQAQ
+522 VEIQAQ
-528 QMVEQANMEIKSR
+528 QMLQQANTEIKNR
-541 DAQLLELQKQL
+541 DAQILDLQKQL

-560 LQAYSVEQQILLN
+560 LQAYSVEQQMLLN

-579 DKEMKLLDAQLTAN
+579 EKEMKILDAQISAN
-593 DPAEMVKTKAEID
+593 NPAEMAKTQAEID

>member
-1 MRTHGQIQYI
+1 M
-11 NISVE
+11 SE
-16 YNILQISGNSQKEV
+16 YNV
-30 NMTEEYNADE
+30 EEL
-40 IIERFQ
+40 IQRFK
-46 KFERTSY
+46 KFESASY
-53 DKFKDLFDQIKLDR
+53 TKFKDLFEQIKLDR

-74 SDTLD
+74 CDNLD

-100 NVIRTVVNTYL
+100 NAIRTVVNTYL
-111 PNTYKWQYST
+111 PNTYKWQYT
-121 GQSVD
+121 NGQGVD
-126 AQLNTAAEQFLSD
+126 TNLNAIADQFLSD

-150 SNSVGTALGVL
+150 SNAVGTALGVL

-183 TNVRLDPHASK
+183 TNVRLDPNASK

-208 KSKEWFKTN
+208 KSKDWFKTN
-217 YGIEYM
+217 YGIDYL

-229 LIDTSEEYDRKT
+229 LIDISEEYDRKS
-241 LMPMVTYYEKEDN
+241 LMPLVTYYEKEDN

-262 GSELLEEPQILPYSY
+262 GSELLEDPQVLPYSY
-277 IPVVPVFGESDWAS
+277 IPVVPVFGESDWAN

-297 TGITTLMR
+297 TGITTIMR

-364 QRKLDPPHRE
+364 TRKLDPPHRE
-374 DNQIIFNDVSELMD
+374 DNQIVFEDVTTLMD
-388 KSLQMTNTIVGIP
+388 KSLQMTNSIVGIP

-408 VERTATEVLV
+408 IERTATEVLA

-440 IGLIFAEELYKQQLY
+440 IGLLFAEEIYKQPLY
-455 GKIKVSVIAGPDDAM
+455 GKIKVTVVAGPDDAM

-479 SAYSSLITSEED
+479 STYANLITSDED

-497 AQCAIE
+497 AECAIE
-503 NDNPYINGFVNSLQ
+503 NDNPYINNFANSLQ

-522 GEIQAQ
+522 GEILAQ
-528 QMVEQANMEIKSR
+528 QMLQQANTEIKNR
-541 DAQLLELQKQL
+541 DAQILELQKQL

-560 LQAYSVEQQILLN
+560 LQAYSTEQQILLN

-579 DKEMKLLDAQLTAN
+579 EKEMKILDAQIAAN
-593 DPAEMVKTKAEID
+593 NPAEMTKTQAEID
-606 KAQMSVEKE
+606 KAQMSVEKS
-615 AISLRKEQIKALNQ
+615 AIELRKEQIKALNQ

>member
-1 MRTHGQIQYI
+1 MEDKL
-11 NISVE
+11 NV
-16 YNILQISGNSQKEV
+16 
-30 NMTEEYNADE
+30 DE
-40 IIERFQ
+40 LIERFK
-46 KFERTSY
+46 KFERQSY
-53 DKFKDLFDQIKLDR
+53 DKFKNLFEQIKLDR

-74 SDTLD
+74 VDTLD

-100 NVIRTVVNTYL
+100 NAIRTVVNTYL
-111 PNTYKWQYST
+111 PNTYKWQYT
-121 GQSVD
+121 NNQGVD
-126 AQLNTAAEQFLSD
+126 VNLNTIADQFLSD

-150 SNSVGTALGVL
+150 SNAVGTALGVL

-183 TNVRLDPHASK
+183 TNVRLDPNASK
-194 LNFADATKAAIVEL
+194 LNFADATKAAIVEI
-208 KSKEWFKTN
+208 KSKEWFKSN
-217 YGIEYM
+217 YGLEYL

-229 LIDTSEEYDRKT
+229 LIDISEDYDRKT
-241 LMPMVTYYEKEDN
+241 MMPLITYYEKEDN

-262 GSELLEEPQILPYSY
+262 GSELLEDPQILPYSY
-277 IPVVPVFGESDWAS
+277 IPVVPVFGESDWAN

-297 TGITTLMR
+297 TGITTIMR

-364 QRKLDPPHRE
+364 SRKLDPPHRE
-374 DNQIIFNDVSELMD
+374 DNQIVFEDVTALMD
-388 KSLQMTNTIVGIP
+388 KSLQMTNSIVGIP
-401 AIGLESQ
+401 AIGLES
-408 VERTATEVLV
+408 EIEKTATEVLS

-440 IGLIFAEELYKQQLY
+440 IGLLFAEEIYKQPLY
-455 GKIKVSVIAGPDDAM
+455 GKIKVTVVAGPDDAM

-479 SAYSSLITSEED
+479 STYANLITSDED

-497 AQCAIE
+497 AECAIE
-503 NDNPYINGFVNSLQ
+503 NDNPYINNFVKTLQ
-517 PQPTQ
+517 PMPSQ
-522 GEIQAQ
+522 GELQAQ
-528 QMVEQANMEIKSR
+528 QMLEQANTEIKNR
-541 DAQLLELQKQL
+541 DQQILDLQKQI

-560 LQAYSVEQQILLN
+560 LQAYSL
-573 NQKFEH
+573 
-579 DKEMKLLDAQLTAN
+579 DKEIELSKLKHAQEMEKLVLQERIKESN
-593 DPAEMVKTKAEID
+593 PAEQAKTEAEVVKAKS
-606 KAQMSVEKE
+606 SVEKE
-615 AISLRKEQIKALNQ
+615 ALSLQKAQLNAAEDIVR

>member
-1 MRTHGQIQYI
+1 M
-11 NISVE
+11 E
-16 YNILQISGNSQKEV
+16 KDEV
-30 NMTEEYNADE
+30 KIDE
-40 IIERFQ
+40 LVERFK
-46 KFERTSY
+46 KFERISY
-53 DKFKDLFDQIKLDR
+53 DKFKDLYDQIKLDR

-74 SDTLD
+74 CDDLD

-100 NVIRTVVNTYL
+100 NAIRTVVNTYL
-111 PNTYKWQYST
+111 PNTYKWQYS
-121 GQSVD
+121 D
-126 AQLNTAAEQFLSD
+126 ERLNQLADQFLSD

-150 SNSVGTALGVL
+150 SNAVGTALGVL

-183 TNVRLDPHASK
+183 TNVRLDPNASR
-194 LNFADATKAAIVEL
+194 LNFADATKAAIVEI

-217 YGIEYM
+217 YGLEYL

-229 LIDTSEEYDRKT
+229 LIDISEDYDRKT
-241 LMPMVTYYEKEDN
+241 MMPLVTYYEKENN
-254 QVICYKLA
+254 QVTCYKLA
-262 GSELLEEPQILPYSY
+262 GDQLLEEPQVLPYSY
-277 IPVVPVFGESDWAS
+277 IPVVPVFGESDWSS

-297 TGITTLMR
+297 TGITTIMR

-364 QRKLDPPHRE
+364 TRKLDPPHRE
-374 DNQIIFNDVSELMD
+374 DNQIVFEDVSALMD
-388 KSLQMTNTIVGIP
+388 KSLQLTNSIVGIP

-408 VERTATEVLV
+408 IERTATEVLT

-440 IGLIFAEELYKQQLY
+440 IGLLFAEEIYKQPLY
-455 GKIKVSVIAGPDDAM
+455 GKIKVTVVAGPDDAM

-479 SAYSSLITSEED
+479 STYANLITSDED

-497 AQCAIE
+497 AECEIE
-503 NDNPYINGFVNSLQ
+503 SDNEYISKFKNSLQ

-528 QMVEQANMEIKSR
+528 QMLQQANTEIKNR
-541 DAQLLELQKQL
+541 DAQILELQKQL

-560 LQAYSVEQQILLN
+560 LQAYSTEQQILLN

-579 DKEMKLLDAQLTAN
+579 EKEMKLLDAQIAAGN
-593 DPAEMVKTKAEID
+593 PAEMAKTQAEID

-615 AISLRKEQIKALNQ
+615 AISLRKEQIKAMNQ
-629 GV
+629 GVI

>member
-1 MRTHGQIQYI
+1 MEEKL
-11 NISVE
+11 NI
-16 YNILQISGNSQKEV
+16 
-30 NMTEEYNADE
+30 DE
-40 IIERFQ
+40 LIERFK
-46 KFERTSY
+46 KFERQSY
-53 DKFKDLFDQIKLDR
+53 DKFKDLFEQIKLDR

-74 SDTLD
+74 VDTLD

-100 NVIRTVVNTYL
+100 NAIRTIVNTYL
-111 PNTYKWQYST
+111 PNTYKWQYT
-121 GQSVD
+121 NNQGVD
-126 AQLNTAAEQFLSD
+126 VNLNTIADQFLSD

-150 SNSVGTALGVL
+150 SNAVGTALGAL

-183 TNVRLDPHASK
+183 TNVRLDPNASK
-194 LNFADATKAAIVEL
+194 LNFADATKAAIVEI

-217 YGIEYM
+217 YGLEYL

-229 LIDTSEEYDRKT
+229 LIDISEDYDRKT
-241 LMPMVTYYEKEDN
+241 MMPLIKKKKKEDN

-262 GSELLEEPQILPYSY
+262 GSELLEDPQILPYSY
-277 IPVVPVFGESDWAS
+277 IPVVPVFGESDWAN

-297 TGITTLMR
+297 TGITTIMR

-364 QRKLDPPHRE
+364 SRKLDPPHRE
-374 DNQIIFNDVSELMD
+374 DNQIVFEDVTALMD
-388 KSLQMTNTIVGIP
+388 KSLQMTNSIVGIP
-401 AIGLESQ
+401 AIGLES
-408 VERTATEVLV
+408 EIEKTATEVLS

-440 IGLIFAEELYKQQLY
+440 IGLLFAEEIYKQPLY
-455 GKIKVSVIAGPDDAM
+455 GKIKVTVVAGPDDAI

-479 SAYSSLITSEED
+479 STYANLITSDED

-497 AQCAIE
+497 AECAIE
-503 NDNPYINGFVNSLQ
+503 NDNPYINNFAKTLQ
-517 PQPTQ
+517 PMPSQ
-522 GEIQAQ
+522 GELQAQ
-528 QMVEQANMEIKSR
+528 QMLEQANTEIKNR
-541 DAQLLELQKQL
+541 DAQILELQKQL

-579 DKEMKLLDAQLTAN
+579 EKEMKLLDAQITAGN
-593 DPAEMVKTKAEID
+593 PAEQAKTQAEID

-629 GV
+629 GVI

>member
-1 MRTHGQIQYI
+1 M
-11 NISVE
+11 SE
-16 YNILQISGNSQKEV
+16 YNV
-30 NMTEEYNADE
+30 EEL
-40 IIERFQ
+40 IQRFK
-46 KFERTSY
+46 KFESASY
-53 DKFKDLFDQIKLDR
+53 TKFKDLFEQIKLDR

-74 SDTLD
+74 VDTLD

-100 NVIRTVVNTYL
+100 NAIRTVVNTYL
-111 PNTYKWQYST
+111 PNTYKWQYT
-121 GQSVD
+121 NGKGVD
-126 AQLNTAAEQFLSD
+126 ANLNTIADQFLSD

-150 SNSVGTALGVL
+150 SNAVGTALGVL

-183 TNVRLDPHASK
+183 TNVRLDPNASK

-208 KSKEWFKTN
+208 KSKDWFKAN
-217 YGIEYM
+217 YGIDYL

-229 LIDTSEEYDRKT
+229 LIDISEDYDRKS
-241 LMPMVTYYEKEDN
+241 LMPLVTYYEKEDN

-262 GSELLEEPQILPYSY
+262 GSELLEDPQVLPYSY
-277 IPVVPVFGESDWAS
+277 IPVVPVFGESDWAN

-297 TGITTLMR
+297 TGITTIMR

-364 QRKLDPPHRE
+364 TRKLDPPHRE
-374 DNQIIFNDVSELMD
+374 DNQIVFNDVSELMD
-388 KSLQMTNTIVGIP
+388 KSLQMTNSIVGIP

-408 VERTATEVLV
+408 IERTATEVLA

-440 IGLIFAEELYKQQLY
+440 IGLLFAEEIYKQPLY
-455 GKIKVSVIAGPDDAM
+455 GKIKVTVVAGPDDAM

-479 SAYSSLITSEED
+479 STYANLITSDED

-497 AQCAIE
+497 AECAIE
-503 NDNPYINGFVNSLQ
+503 NDNPYINSFANSLQ

-528 QMVEQANMEIKSR
+528 QMLQQANTEIKNR
-541 DAQLLELQKQL
+541 DAQILELQKQL

-560 LQAYSVEQQILLN
+560 LQAYSVEQQMLLN

-579 DKEMKLLDAQLTAN
+579 EKEMKMLDAQISAN
-593 DPAEMVKTKAEID
+593 NPAEMAKTQAEID

>member
-1 MRTHGQIQYI
+1 MAENNVEDIIQ
-11 NISVE
+11 
-16 YNILQISGNSQKEV
+16 
-30 NMTEEYNADE
+30 
-40 IIERFQ
+40 RFK
-46 KFERTSY
+46 KFESASY
-53 DKFKDLFDQIKLDR
+53 TKYKDLFDQIKKDR
-67 KFISGDQ
+67 QFIAGNQCD
-74 SDTLD
+74 DLD

-93 MSLNVVK
+93 MTLNVVK
-100 NVIRTVVNTYL
+100 NVIRSIVNSYT
-111 PNTYKWQYST
+111 PNTYKWQYTNSK
-121 GQSVD
+121 GVD
-126 AQLNTAAEQFLSD
+126 TNLNAVADQFLSD

-150 SNSVGTALGVL
+150 TNAVGTALGVL

-183 TNVRLDPHASK
+183 TNVRLDPNASK

-208 KSKEWFKTN
+208 KSKDWFKTN
-217 YGIEYM
+217 YGIEYL

-229 LIDTSEEYDRKT
+229 LIDISEDYDRKT
-241 LMPMVTYYEKEDN
+241 LMPLVTYYEKEDN

-262 GSELLEEPQILPYSY
+262 GSELLEEPQTLPYSY

-297 TGITTLMR
+297 TGITTIMR

-364 QRKLDPPHRE
+364 TRKLDPPHRE
-374 DNQIIFNDVSELMD
+374 DNQIVFNDVSELMD
-388 KSLQMTNTIVGIP
+388 KSLQMTNSIVGIP

-408 VERTATEVLV
+408 IERTATEVLA

-440 IGLIFAEELYKQQLY
+440 IGLLFAEEMYKQPLY
-455 GKIKVSVIAGPDDAM
+455 GKIKVSVVAGPDDAM

-479 SAYSSLITSEED
+479 TSYAGLITDENDKKALLKAQCMIEED
-491 KRKLLM
+491 NK
-497 AQCAIE
+497 
-503 NDNPYINGFVNSLQ
+503 YINNFAKMLT
-517 PQPTQ
+517 PQQNPMDL
-522 GEIQAQ
+522 QAQ
-528 QMVEQANMEIKSR
+528 QLIAQANTEIKNR
-541 DAQLLELQKQL
+541 DQQIIDLQRQI
-552 NDLQLQQQ
+552 NDLQMQQQ
-560 LQAYSVEQQILLN
+560 LQAYSLN
-573 NQKFEH
+573 
-579 DKEMKLLDAQLTAN
+579 KEIELSKLKHAQEMEKLVLQERIKESN
-593 DPAEMVKTKAEID
+593 PAEQAKTEAEVVKAKS
-606 KAQMSVEKE
+606 SVEKE
-615 AISLRKEQIKALNQ
+615 ALSLQKAQLNAAEDIVR
-629 GV
+629 GNV

>member
-1 MRTHGQIQYI
+1 MEDKL
-11 NISVE
+11 NV
-16 YNILQISGNSQKEV
+16 
-30 NMTEEYNADE
+30 DE
-40 IIERFQ
+40 LIERFK
-46 KFERTSY
+46 KFERQSY
-53 DKFKDLFDQIKLDR
+53 DKFKDLFEQIKLDR

-74 SDTLD
+74 VDTLD

-100 NVIRTVVNTYL
+100 NAIRTVVNTYL
-111 PNTYKWQYST
+111 PNTYKWQYT
-121 GQSVD
+121 NNQGVD
-126 AQLNTAAEQFLSD
+126 VNLNTIADQFLSD

-150 SNSVGTALGVL
+150 SNAVGTALGVL

-183 TNVRLDPHASK
+183 TNVRLDPNASK
-194 LNFADATKAAIVEL
+194 LNFADATKAAIVEI

-217 YGIEYM
+217 YGLEYL

-229 LIDTSEEYDRKT
+229 LIDISEDYDRKT
-241 LMPMVTYYEKEDN
+241 MMPLITYYEKEDN

-262 GSELLEEPQILPYSY
+262 GSELLEEPQVLPYSY
-277 IPVVPVFGESDWAS
+277 IPVVPVFGESDWAN

-297 TGITTLMR
+297 TGITTIMR

-364 QRKLDPPHRE
+364 SRKLDPPHRE
-374 DNQIIFNDVSELMD
+374 DNQIVFEDVTALMD
-388 KSLQMTNTIVGIP
+388 KSLQMTNSIVGIP
-401 AIGLESQ
+401 AIGLES
-408 VERTATEVLV
+408 EIEKTATEVLS

-440 IGLIFAEELYKQQLY
+440 IGLLFAEEIYKQPLY
-455 GKIKVSVIAGPDDAM
+455 GKIKVTVVAGPDDAM

-479 SAYSSLITSEED
+479 STYANLITSDED

-497 AQCAIE
+497 AECAIE
-503 NDNPYINGFVNSLQ
+503 NDNPYINNFAKTLQ
-517 PQPTQ
+517 PMPSQ
-522 GEIQAQ
+522 GELQAQ
-528 QMVEQANMEIKSR
+528 QMLQQANTEIKNR
-541 DAQLLELQKQL
+541 DAQILELQKQI

-560 LQAYSVEQQILLN
+560 LQAYSTEQQILLN

-579 DKEMKLLDAQLTAN
+579 EKEMKLLDAQITAGN
-593 DPAEMVKTKAEID
+593 PAEMAKTQAEID

-629 GV
+629 GVI

>member
-1 MRTHGQIQYI
+1 M
-11 NISVE
+11 SE
-16 YNILQISGNSQKEV
+16 YNV
-30 NMTEEYNADE
+30 EEL
-40 IIERFQ
+40 IQRFK
-46 KFERTSY
+46 KFESASY
-53 DKFKDLFDQIKLDR
+53 TKFKDLFEQIKLDR

-74 SDTLD
+74 CDNLD

-100 NVIRTVVNTYL
+100 NAIRTVVNTYL
-111 PNTYKWQYST
+111 PNTYKWQYT
-121 GQSVD
+121 NGQGVD
-126 AQLNTAAEQFLSD
+126 TNLNAIADQFLSD

-150 SNSVGTALGVL
+150 SNAVGTALGVL

-183 TNVRLDPHASK
+183 TNVRLDPNASK

-208 KSKEWFKTN
+208 KSKDWFKTN
-217 YGIEYM
+217 YGIDYL

-229 LIDTSEEYDRKT
+229 LIDISEDYDRKS
-241 LMPMVTYYEKEDN
+241 LMPLVTYYEKEDN

-262 GSELLEEPQILPYSY
+262 GSELLEDPQVLPYSY
-277 IPVVPVFGESDWAS
+277 IPVVPVFGESDWAN

-297 TGITTLMR
+297 TGITTIMR

-364 QRKLDPPHRE
+364 TRKLEPPHRE
-374 DNQIIFNDVSELMD
+374 DNQIVFEDVTTLMD
-388 KSLQMTNTIVGIP
+388 KSLQMTNSIVGIP

-408 VERTATEVLV
+408 IERTATEVLA

-440 IGLIFAEELYKQQLY
+440 IGLLFAEEIYKQPLY
-455 GKIKVSVIAGPDDAM
+455 GKIKVTVVAGPDDAM

-479 SAYSSLITSEED
+479 STYANLITSDED

-497 AQCAIE
+497 AECAIE
-503 NDNPYINGFVNSLQ
+503 NDNPYINSFANSLQ

-528 QMVEQANMEIKSR
+528 QMLQQANTEIKNR
-541 DAQLLELQKQL
+541 DAQILELQKQL

-560 LQAYSVEQQILLN
+560 LQAYSTEQQILLN

-579 DKEMKLLDAQLTAN
+579 EKEMKILDAQIAAN
-593 DPAEMVKTKAEID
+593 NPAEIAKTQAEID
-606 KAQMSVEKE
+606 KAQMSVEKS
-615 AISLRKEQIKALNQ
+615 AIELRKEQIKALNQ

>member
-1 MRTHGQIQYI
+1 M
-11 NISVE
+11 SE
-16 YNILQISGNSQKEV
+16 YNV
-30 NMTEEYNADE
+30 NEL
-40 IIERFQ
+40 IERFK
-46 KFERTSY
+46 KFERISY
-53 DKFKDLFDQIKLDR
+53 DKFKDLFEQIKLDR

-74 SDTLD
+74 CDTLD

-100 NVIRTVVNTYL
+100 NAIRTVVNTYL
-111 PNTYKWQYST
+111 PNTYKWQYT
-121 GQSVD
+121 NGQGVD
-126 AQLNTAAEQFLSD
+126 TNLNTIADQFLSD

-150 SNSVGTALGVL
+150 SNAVGTALGVL

-183 TNVRLDPHASK
+183 TNVRLDPNASK

-208 KSKEWFKTN
+208 KSKDWFKAN
-217 YGIEYM
+217 YGIDYL

-229 LIDTSEEYDRKT
+229 LIDISEDYDRKS
-241 LMPMVTYYEKEDN
+241 LMPLVTYYEKEDN

-262 GSELLEEPQILPYSY
+262 GSELLEDPQVLPYSY
-277 IPVVPVFGESDWAS
+277 IPVVPVFGESDWAN

-297 TGITTLMR
+297 TGITTIMR

-364 QRKLDPPHRE
+364 TRKLDPPHRE
-374 DNQIIFNDVSELMD
+374 DNQIVFEDVTTLMD
-388 KSLQMTNTIVGIP
+388 KSLQMTNSIVGIP

-408 VERTATEVLV
+408 IERTATEVLA

-440 IGLIFAEELYKQQLY
+440 IGLLFAEEIYKQPLY
-455 GKIKVSVIAGPDDAM
+455 GKIKVTVVAGPDDAM

-479 SAYSSLITSEED
+479 STYANLITSDED

-497 AQCAIE
+497 AECAIE
-503 NDNPYINGFVNSLQ
+503 NDNPYINSFANSLQ

-528 QMVEQANMEIKSR
+528 QMLEQANTEIKNR
-541 DAQLLELQKQL
+541 DAQILELQKQL

-560 LQAYSVEQQILLN
+560 LQAYSTEQQILLN

-579 DKEMKLLDAQLTAN
+579 EKEMKLLDAQIAAN
-593 DPAEMVKTKAEID
+593 NPAEMAKTQAEID
-606 KAQMSVEKE
+606 KAQMSVEKS
-615 AISLRKEQIKALNQ
+615 AIDLRKEQIKALNQ

>member
-1 MRTHGQIQYI
+1 MTNMEKDEVKLEDIIQ
-11 NISVE
+11 
-16 YNILQISGNSQKEV
+16 
-30 NMTEEYNADE
+30 
-40 IIERFQ
+40 RFK
-46 KFERTSY
+46 KFESASY
-53 DKFKDLFDQIKLDR
+53 TKYKDLYDQIREDR
-67 KFISGDQ
+67 KFIAGEQ
-74 SDTLD
+74 SDKLD
-79 HTLTDASIGEGVPL
+79 HTLTDATIGESVPL

-100 NVIRTVVNTYL
+100 NAIRTIVNTYL
-111 PNTYKWQYST
+111 PNQYKWQYTNSQ
-121 GQSVD
+121 GVD
-126 AQLNTAAEQFLSD
+126 TNLNAVADQFLSD

-150 SNSVGTALGVL
+150 TNAVGTALGVL

-183 TNVRLDPHASK
+183 TNVRLDPNASK

-208 KSKEWFKTN
+208 KSKDWFKTN
-217 YGIEYM
+217 YGIEYL

-229 LIDTSEEYDRKT
+229 LIDISEEYDRKT
-241 LMPMVTYYEKEDN
+241 LMPLVTYYEKEDN
-254 QVICYKLA
+254 QIICYKLA
-262 GSELLEEPQILPYSY
+262 GSELLEEPQTLPYSY

-291 ASKQSW
+291 NSKQSW
-297 TGITTLMR
+297 TGITTIMR
-305 PIQRMINYAYR
+305 PIQRIINYAYR

-364 QRKLDPPHRE
+364 TRKLDPPHRE
-374 DNQIIFNDVSELMD
+374 DNQIVFNDVSELMD
-388 KSLQMTNTIVGIP
+388 KSLQMTNSIVGIP

-408 VERTATEVLV
+408 IERTATEVLA

-440 IGLIFAEELYKQQLY
+440 IGLLFAEEMYKQPLY
-455 GKIKVSVIAGPDDAM
+455 GKIKVSVVAGPDDAM

-479 SAYSSLITSEED
+479 STYVNLITSDED
-491 KRKLLM
+491 KRKLLL
-497 AQCAIE
+497 AECAIE
-503 NDNPYINGFVNSLQ
+503 EDNTYINNFAKMLT

-528 QMVEQANMEIKSR
+528 QMLQQANTEIKNR
-541 DAQLLELQKQL
+541 DAQILELQKQL

-560 LQAYSVEQQILLN
+560 LQAYSTEQQILLN
-573 NQKFEH
+573 DQKH
-579 DKEMKLLDAQLTAN
+579 KQEMEKLVLQERLKN
-593 DPAEMVKTKAEID
+593 ENPAEQAKIEAEIE
-606 KAQMSVEKE
+606 KSKMNVEKE
-615 AISLRKEQIKALNQ
+615 AISLRKEQIKAMNQ
-629 GV
+629 GVI

>member
-1 MRTHGQIQYI
+1 MSENNIDELIQ
-11 NISVE
+11 
-16 YNILQISGNSQKEV
+16 
-30 NMTEEYNADE
+30 
-40 IIERFQ
+40 RFK
-46 KFERTSY
+46 KFESASY
-53 DKFKDLFDQIKLDR
+53 TKFKDLFEQIKLDR

-74 SDTLD
+74 VDTLD

-100 NVIRTVVNTYL
+100 NAIRTVVNTYL
-111 PNTYKWQYST
+111 PNTYKWQYT
-121 GQSVD
+121 NGKGVD
-126 AQLNTAAEQFLSD
+126 ANLNTIADQFLSD

-150 SNSVGTALGVL
+150 SNAVGTALGVL

-183 TNVRLDPHASK
+183 TNVRLDPNASK

-208 KSKEWFKTN
+208 KSKDWFKAN
-217 YGIEYM
+217 YGIDYL

-229 LIDTSEEYDRKT
+229 LIDISEDYDRKS
-241 LMPMVTYYEKEDN
+241 LMPLVTYYEKEDN

-262 GSELLEEPQILPYSY
+262 GSELLEDPQVLPYSY
-277 IPVVPVFGESDWAS
+277 IPVVPVFGESDWAN

-297 TGITTLMR
+297 TGITTIMR

-364 QRKLDPPHRE
+364 TRKLDPPHRE
-374 DNQIIFNDVSELMD
+374 DNQIVFNDVSELMD
-388 KSLQMTNTIVGIP
+388 KSLQMTNSIVGIP

-408 VERTATEVLV
+408 IERTATEVLA

-440 IGLIFAEELYKQQLY
+440 IGLLFAEEIYKQPLY
-455 GKIKVSVIAGPDDAM
+455 GKIKVTVVAGPDDAM

-479 SAYSSLITSEED
+479 STYANLITSDED

-497 AQCAIE
+497 AECAIE
-503 NDNPYINGFVNSLQ
+503 NDNPYINSFANSLQ
-517 PQPTQ
+517 PTPTQ

-528 QMVEQANMEIKSR
+528 QMLQQANTEIKNR
-541 DAQLLELQKQL
+541 DAQILELQKQL

-560 LQAYSVEQQILLN
+560 LQAYSVEQQMLLN

-579 DKEMKLLDAQLTAN
+579 EKEMKILDAQITAN
-593 DPAEMVKTKAEID
+593 NPAEMAKTQAEID